1 MNISNKTP
9 SASDKAA
16 KLQVGLGGVT
26 SLQAWKAMQSGQVTP
41 QPGVFKLELLHLFR
55 WTSLVSM
62 MGRIENLKLQG
73 CGQQRCTLSTSIGDL
88 QLQANR
94 ESLPME
100 FGNGSW
106 VEVKLRLRRGLT
118 DPAQSNT
125 SLIRAA
131 AVKLSKGDPTTAW
144 VPIVPNDRWQH
155 MRRLRLL
162 LTKME
167 PSLQALFMTVMVH
180 DTVQKGFFSHI
191 AAMDHH
197 CYPGGLFDCS
207 VKAAELAY
215 RQQQFSQ
222 RERGIAA
229 LACLL
234 FDLGKVSDDLYRSD
248 RTRCDTGL
256 EPHPSTGRL
265 LRRELDTMAHFDP
278 ALVASLRSLLTP
290 ADWTEWLAPPGI
302 TPTLKQCV
310 HQAVRDAWAFDR
322 PAKDFCTDM
331 GEKNE

>member
-1 MNISNKTP
+1 MNTSHKTP
-9 SASDKAA
+9 SPSANPAN
-16 KLQVGLGGVT
+16 LRVGLGGVT
-26 SLQAWKAMQSGQVTP
+26 SLQAWKAMQAGQVTP

-55 WTSLVSM
+55 WTSLVSV
-62 MGRIENLKLQG
+62 MGRIENLKLEG
-73 CGQQRCTLSTSIGDL
+73 CGQQCCTLRTSIGDL
-88 QLQANR
+88 QLHANR
-94 ESLPME
+94 DSLPPE
-100 FGNGSW
+100 IGNGSW
-106 VEVKLRLRRGLT
+106 VKVKLRLRRGLT

-131 AVKLSKGDPTTAW
+131 AVKVQNGDPTTAW
-144 VPIVPNDRWQH
+144 VPTVPNDRWGH

-162 LTKME
+162 LAKME
-167 PSLQALFMTVMVH
+167 PSLQALLITVMVH
-180 DTVQKGFFSHI
+180 DQTQQRFFSRI

-207 VKAAELAY
+207 VQAAELVY
-215 RQQQFSQ
+215 QQAQFSE

-234 FDLGKVSDDLYRSD
+234 FDFGKVSDELYRSD
-248 RTRCDTGL
+248 RLRCDTGL
-256 EPHPSTGRL
+256 EPHPNTGRML
-265 LRRELDTMAHFDP
+265 KRELDTMAHFDP
-278 ALVASLRSLLTP
+278 ALVSSLRSLLTP
-290 ADWTEWLAPPGI
+290 VDWTEWVAPPGI

-331 GEKNE
+331 GEKK